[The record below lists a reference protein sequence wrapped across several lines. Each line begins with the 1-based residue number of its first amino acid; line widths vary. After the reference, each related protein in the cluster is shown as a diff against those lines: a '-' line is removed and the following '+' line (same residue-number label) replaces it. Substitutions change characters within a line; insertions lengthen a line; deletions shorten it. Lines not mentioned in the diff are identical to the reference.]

1 VTIEVSKGSIKFS
14 CQGDIGNGQVTLKP
28 YDDPENPHNN
38 VAIELSQGV
47 TLSFSLKYLVNFT
60 KASPLSG
67 SVTLR
72 LLEAMPIL
80 VEYNMEGVGHLQYLP
95 FVPITCFAEADVI
108 VSSLRQ
114 SRRMRIRYFVVVDSV
129 DMYDNDTYF
138 FPHFSFMYFGL
149 SSTGPR

>member
-1 VTIEVSKGSIKFS
+1 LVALSESVTIEVTKGAIKFS

-28 YDDPENPHNN
+28 YDDPEKPENN
-38 VAIELSQGV
+38 VSIELSSGV

-60 KASPLSG
+60 KATPLSG

-80 VEYNMEGVGHLQYLP
+80 VEYNMEGVGHLQY
-95 FVPITCFAEADVI
+95 VYAMTRADL

-114 SRRMRIRYFVVVDSV
+114 NRQMRIKDQ
-129 DMYDNDTYF
+129 
-138 FPHFSFMYFGL
+138 L
-149 SSTGPR
+149 